1 MRVRTLRPNVRA
13 ADARALMRFLL
24 LDAFDRRGSALL
36 ACMHACMRSSSA
48 RLHAML
54 SSPASCAQMHL
65 QPVCFTRVPN
75 TQAKRAVALENSTDC
90 TLLSIFGQMGTNARQ
105 RALAC
110 EHERLPGL
118 AAPRCA
124 D

>member
-1 MRVRTLRPNVRA
+1 M
-13 ADARALMRFLL
+13 L

-36 ACMHACMRSSSA
+36 ACMHACALLQRMTACHVAQPRKLRANAPTASV
-48 RLHAML
+48 LHKG
-54 SSPASCAQMHL
+54 PD
-65 QPVCFTRVPN
+65 
-75 TQAKRAVALENSTDC
+75 TQAKHAVALENSTDC
-90 TLLSIFGQMGTNARQ
+90 TLLSMFGQMRTNARQ